1 MSVSSFIY
9 RMWYYFRVGYS
20 TYLTFLLGFAT
31 TLVTV
36 YYLAIKNIPQLLD
49 IFPHFLPFAIL
60 SLVVGVPL
68 STFIGWYHIKGTAI
82 WRSELDISVEANP
95 YNYKVPAGFWKEA
108 FTPLYLEVLRG
119 TKKMLEKQNMLS
131 EDDKKRIEDLEKK
144 LQTLIEGGYVGVPR
158 ARIDLHTDK

>member
-1 MSVSSFIY
+1 MSVSNLIY

-36 YYLAIKNIPQLLD
+36 YYLAIKNVPQLLD
-49 IFPHFLPFAIL
+49 IFPHFLPFTIL
-60 SLVVGVPL
+60 CLVVGVPL
-68 STFIGWYHIKGTAI
+68 SAFIGWYHIKGTAI

-95 YNYKVPAGFWKEA
+95 YNYKVPSGFWKEA

-119 TKKMLEKQNMLS
+119 MKKMLEKQNMLS
-131 EDDKKRIEDLEKK
+131 EDEKKRMEELEQK
-144 LQTLIEGGYVGVPR
+144 LQTLIEGGYVGTPR
-158 ARIDLHTDK
+158 ARIDTHS